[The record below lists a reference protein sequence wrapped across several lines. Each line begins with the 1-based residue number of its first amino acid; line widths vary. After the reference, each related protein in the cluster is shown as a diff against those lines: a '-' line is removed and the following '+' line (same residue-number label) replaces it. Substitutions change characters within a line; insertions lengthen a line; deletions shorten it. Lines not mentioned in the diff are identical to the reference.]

1 MGNNINEMKTAY
13 ENIEAPAEALDRIKI
28 GISKAKKENNKN
40 KVTLY
45 IKRTATTAA
54 TAVIAVTILANSSK
68 TVTNA
73 MERIPVIGAI
83 TKVVTIRNYRNK
95 TANFEAQ
102 VNVPQITEEVTVD
115 LEIETEEIETDI
127 NESLLEINKTIE
139 DYADEL
145 IAMYEDE
152 LKASNGQDNY
162 ELVST
167 YEVIRNDE
175 KYLSIRINSTVVM
188 ASGAQFVKIYNVDKT
203 TGNIIT
209 LSDIYGKDTD
219 YIDTISEEIK
229 QQMQD
234 QMAADENKIYF
245 IKSDEEPSGFDK
257 ITDDTNFYINDDGN
271 VVIVFDEYE
280 VAPGY
285 MGVVEFTLAPLS

>member
-13 ENIEAPAEALDRIKI
+13 ENIEVPAEALDRIKA
-28 GISKAKKENNKN
+28 GIAKAKKEDSNNK
-40 KVTLY
+40 VMLY

-54 TAVIAVTILANSSK
+54 AAVIAVTILANSGE
-68 TVTNA
+68 TVVTKA

-83 TKVVTIRNYRNK
+83 TKVVTIRNYRKK
-95 TANFEAQ
+95 TANFEVQ
-102 VNVPQITEEVTVD
+102 IDVPQITEEATAD
-115 LEIETEEIETDI
+115 TETEI

-139 DYADEL
+139 DYAEEL

-152 LKASNGQDNY
+152 LKTSNGQDNY

-167 YEVIRNDE
+167 YEVLRDDE

-209 LSDIYGKDTD
+209 LSDIYGKDTN

-285 MGVVEFTLAPLS
+285 MGVVEFTLLDIVA

>member
-1 MGNNINEMKTAY
+1 M
-13 ENIEAPAEALDRIKI
+13 
-28 GISKAKKENNKN
+28 
-40 KVTLY
+40 
-45 IKRTATTAA
+45 
-54 TAVIAVTILANSSK
+54 
-68 TVTNA
+68 
-73 MERIPVIGAI
+73 
-83 TKVVTIRNYRNK
+83 
-95 TANFEAQ
+95 
-102 VNVPQITEEVTVD
+102 
-115 LEIETEEIETDI
+115 EIETEEIEKDI
-127 NESLLEINKTIE
+127 NESLIGINKTIE

-152 LKASNGQDNY
+152 LKTSNGQDNY

-188 ASGAQFVKIYNVDKT
+188 ASGSQFVKIYNVDKT

-209 LSDIYGKDTD
+209 LSDIYGKDID

-285 MGVVEFTLAPLS
+285 MGVVEFTLTP

>member
-1 MGNNINEMKTAY
+1 M
-13 ENIEAPAEALDRIKI
+13 
-28 GISKAKKENNKN
+28 
-40 KVTLY
+40 LY

-54 TAVIAVTILANSSK
+54 AAVIAVTILANSSK

-83 TKVVTIRNYRNK
+83 TKVVTIRNYSKK
-95 TANFEAQ
+95 TGNFEAQ
-102 VNVPQITEEVTVD
+102 VDVPQITEEVTVD

-167 YEVIRNDE
+167 YEVLRDDE

-219 YIDTISEEIK
+219 YIDTISKEIK

-285 MGVVEFTLAPLS
+285 MGVVEFTID

>member
-13 ENIEAPAEALDRIKI
+13 ENIEVPAEALDRIKA
-28 GISKAKKENNKN
+28 GIAKAKKEDSNNK
-40 KVTLY
+40 VMLY

-54 TAVIAVTILANSSK
+54 AAVIAVTILANSGE
-68 TVTNA
+68 TVVTKA

-83 TKVVTIRNYRNK
+83 TKVVTIRNYRKK
-95 TANFEAQ
+95 TANSEVQ
-102 VNVPQITEEVTVD
+102 IDVPQITEEVTVD
-115 LEIETEEIETDI
+115 MEIETEEIETDI

-167 YEVIRNDE
+167 YDVIRNDE

-285 MGVVEFTLAPLS
+285 MGVVEFTID

>member
-1 MGNNINEMKTAY
+1 MKTAY
-13 ENIEAPAEALDRIKI
+13 ENIEVPAEALDRIKI

-54 TAVIAVTILANSSK
+54 AAVIAVTILANSSK

-83 TKVVTIRNYRNK
+83 TKVVTIRNYSKK
-95 TANFEAQ
+95 TGNFEAQ
-102 VNVPQITEEVTVD
+102 VDVPQITEEVTVD
-115 LEIETEEIETDI
+115 MEIETEEIEKDI
-127 NESLLEINKTIE
+127 NESLIGINKTIE

-152 LKASNGQDNY
+152 LKTSNGQDNY

-188 ASGAQFVKIYNVDKT
+188 ASGSQFVKIYNVDKT

-209 LSDIYGKDTD
+209 LSDIYGKDID

-285 MGVVEFTLAPLS
+285 MGVVEFTLTP

>member
-13 ENIEAPAEALDRIKI
+13 ENIEVPAEALDRIKI

-54 TAVIAVTILANSSK
+54 AAVIAVTILANSSK

-83 TKVVTIRNYRNK
+83 TKVVTIRNYSKK
-95 TANFEAQ
+95 TGNFEAQ
-102 VNVPQITEEVTVD
+102 VDVPQITEEVTVD
-115 LEIETEEIETDI
+115 MEIETEEIEKDI
-127 NESLLEINKTIE
+127 NESLIGINKTIE

-152 LKASNGQDNY
+152 LKTSNGQDNY

-188 ASGAQFVKIYNVDKT
+188 ASGSQFVKIYNVDKT

-209 LSDIYGKDTD
+209 LSDIYGKDID

-285 MGVVEFTLAPLS
+285 MGVVEFTLTP

>member
-1 MGNNINEMKTAY
+1 MSNNINEMKTAY
-13 ENIEAPAEALDRIKI
+13 ENYEVPSEALDRIKS
-28 GISKAKKENNKN
+28 GIAKAKKEDSNNK
-40 KVTLY
+40 VMLY

-54 TAVIAVTILANSSK
+54 AAVIAVTILANSSK

-83 TKVVTIRNYRNK
+83 TKVVTIRNYSKK
-95 TANFEAQ
+95 TGNFEAQ
-102 VNVPQITEEVTVD
+102 VDVPQITEEVTVD
-115 LEIETEEIETDI
+115 MEIETEEIETDI

-167 YEVIRNDE
+167 YDVIRNDE

-285 MGVVEFTLAPLS
+285 MGVVEFTID

>member
-1 MGNNINEMKTAY
+1 MGNNIDEMKTAY
-13 ENIEAPAEALDRIKI
+13 ENYEVPSEALDRIKS
-28 GISKAKKENNKN
+28 GIAKAKKEDSNNK
-40 KVTLY
+40 VMLY

-54 TAVIAVTILANSSK
+54 AAVIAVTILANSSK

-83 TKVVTIRNYRNK
+83 TKVVTIRNYSKK
-95 TANFEAQ
+95 TGNFEAQ
-102 VNVPQITEEVTVD
+102 VDVPQITEEVTVD
-115 LEIETEEIETDI
+115 MEIETEEIETDI

-167 YEVIRNDE
+167 YEVLRDDE

-285 MGVVEFTLAPLS
+285 MGVVEFTID